1 MKSIVILVIIFGIIT
16 ITAGILTVA
25 LRKGNKR
32 KIHIVRKYIDNNPPV
47 EDKKKNKKEL
57 SKYVV
62 EYRIE
67 KEDDIKVKR
76 CDKEMYD
83 KFRIGRDYEVKMKK
97 KEIESI
103 IKG

>member
-1 MKSIVILVIIFGIIT
+1 MKSIIILVIIFGVIT

-32 KIHIVRKYIDNNPPV
+32 KIHIVRKYIDNKPPV
-47 EDKKKNKKEL
+47 EDKKNKKEF

-67 KEDDIKVKR
+67 KENDIKVQR
-76 CDKEMYD
+76 FDKEMYD